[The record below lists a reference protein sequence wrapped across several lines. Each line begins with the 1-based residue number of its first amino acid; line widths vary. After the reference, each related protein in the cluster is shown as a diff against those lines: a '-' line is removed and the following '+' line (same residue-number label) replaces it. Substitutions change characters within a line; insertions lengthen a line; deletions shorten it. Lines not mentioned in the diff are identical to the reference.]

1 MFRPMRRALWLLA
14 ALPLMGC
21 GVFRHVTVKPL
32 GTAFQRPSNVGAY
45 VAVMDGDTPLSELE
59 PSNFRVYENE
69 QLVPPE
75 QTQLTLLDTNLV
87 AAHHVVLLMDMSAAQ
102 TPEARSLAAKAALN
116 FVQKVVPREAV
127 SVFAFDGGQALV
139 PIAVFPRGNQA
150 VTMAALESFT
160 PRDPSRNLNGAV
172 VAGLAKLD
180 SALAQTGKVLRVGTL
195 VVYASGPDV
204 AGRVDGDKAHDLV
217 WESPHDVL
225 AIGVGEQADAVE
237 NLARRGLVR
246 AQAASTIP
254 IAFEEAASLTLEQ
267 LQKHYLVSYCSPA
280 RAGSRRLRLEVSYT
294 NKAGEEHHG
303 DFEFDFS
310 AKGFGPGC
318 NPQVAPRF
326 TLSKAEPE
334 PQPEPKR
341 DSESAE
347 PSKGAK
353 AKKPAGADAREH
365 DQGEDAPVAP
375 PDQSGYAK

>member
-1 MFRPMRRALWLLA
+1 MRRALWLFA
-14 ALPLMGC
+14 ALSLTGC
-21 GVFRHVTVKPL
+21 GVFRHVTVEPI
-32 GTAFQRPSNVGAY
+32 GTAFQRPSNVAAF
-45 VAVMDGDTPLSELE
+45 VAVTDGDTPLSELE

-75 QTQLTLLDTNLV
+75 QTQLTLLDTSLV
-87 AAHHVVLLMDMSAAQ
+87 AAQQVVLLVDMSTAQ
-102 TPEARSLAAKAALN
+102 TPEARTLAAKGALN

-127 SVFAFDGGQALV
+127 SVFAFDGGPALV
-139 PIAVFPRGNQA
+139 PIAAFPRGHQA

-180 SALAQTGKVLRVGTL
+180 AALAQSGKVLRVGTL
-195 VVYASGPDV
+195 VVYASGPDI
-204 AGRVDGDKAHDLV
+204 AGRVDADKAHDLV

-225 AIGVGEQADAVE
+225 AIGVGEHADAVE

-246 AQAASTIP
+246 AQAANTIP

-267 LQKHYLVSYCSPA
+267 LQKHYLISYCSPA
-280 RAGSRRLRLEVSYT
+280 RAGSRRLRLEVSHT

-318 NPQVAPRF
+318 NSQTTPRF
-326 TLSKAEPE
+326 TLSKPEPE
-334 PQPEPKR
+334 PEPEPKR
-341 DSESAE
+341 DRESPE
-347 PSKGAK
+347 PSRSSKSKKSGAS
-353 AKKPAGADAREH
+353 DAREH